1 MKNEALEK
9 LIDYLKGEIEKLKEY
24 DTSFDSKSWGY
35 EEGILITGNEALTI
49 LKACASQTVVDTSAN
64 EVLPDVNART
74 FTIGDKVQ
82 WRGMDLVVVEVGV
95 GEVLIAT
102 SENVDDAEYNDWWVR
117 NEYVR

>member
-1 MKNEALEK
+1 MNKLIETAKELDRILESGIEILPNSPIHEK
-9 LIDYLKGEIEKLKEY
+9 LRQ
-24 DTSFDSKSWGY
+24 
-35 EEGILITGNEALTI
+35 ALNI
-49 LKACASQTVVDTSAN
+49 AC
-64 EVLPDVNART
+64 VNART

-82 WRGMDLVVVEVGV
+82 WRGMNLIVVEVGV